1 MTDKPTLLVV
11 DDEPE
16 VIQALAGILSDE
28 FNITIAMDGAKALEM
43 ASKAPHPDLILLDIL
58 LPGLGG
64 FEVCRQLKEKPET
77 GSIPIIF
84 ISVLDAVEDESYGF
98 EMGAADYITKPFSA
112 PIVQA
117 RVKTHLALYDQRRD
131 LEGLVQARTSQLRDS
146 RLEIIRQLGRAAEY
160 KDNETGYHVIR
171 MSFYARLLALKA
183 GLSEEQAE
191 LLFNA
196 APMHDVGKIG
206 IPDYILQKPGKLNA
220 EEWAI
225 MRRHCEYGANII
237 GNSDSDLMQLAREVA
252 MTHHERWDGK
262 GYPKGLKGEEIPIVG
277 RIVAISDVF
286 DALVSTRPYK
296 SPWPVDQALEYIL
309 EQSGSQFDPELGPIL
324 GDILPEVLGI
334 ASCYRDDANDGT
346 CH

>member
-1 MTDKPTLLVV
+1 
-11 DDEPE
+11 
-16 VIQALAGILSDE
+16 
-28 FNITIAMDGAKALEM
+28 
-43 ASKAPHPDLILLDIL
+43 
-58 LPGLGG
+58 
-64 FEVCRQLKEKPET
+64 
-77 GSIPIIF
+77 
-84 ISVLDAVEDESYGF
+84 
-98 EMGAADYITKPFSA
+98 
-112 PIVQA
+112 
-117 RVKTHLALYDQRRD
+117 
-131 LEGLVQARTSQLRDS
+131 RDS